1 MRLAALLVGMLAA
14 RTRALHLVHMSRR
27 PGSRLLGP
35 AASLRA
41 GMPGASAG
49 CASAA
54 ARREAPA
61 LSSSEGISGLRVLN
75 TLTGQLEPFVPID
88 PDRVKWYTCGPTV
101 YDAAHLGHARNYM
114 GFDIVRRVLCDYFG
128 LAVMF
133 VMNITDIDDKIILRT
148 HRNHLEAMAALEASF
163 FEDMAALNVRPP
175 DAVTRVTDYVPE
187 IVSYIET
194 IARNG
199 YCYEANGSV
208 YFDTAAFTSSEGKV
222 YGKLVDASA
231 LADKELLAEGEGAL
245 SASSA
250 EADKRHP
257 SDFALWKAS
266 KPGEPAW
273 PSPWG
278 EGRPGWH
285 IECSAMMSDLL
296 GGEVDINAGGIDL
309 KFPHHENQMAQVEAH
324 YDCCKACNYFW
335 HSGHLSIDGLKM
347 SKSLKNF
354 ITIREALETYSARQL
369 RFLFLLQKYH
379 QPMEYS
385 QNSMAAAADL
395 ERRFGAFEA
404 ALAARLREADTAA
417 DAAPQEVLHRWGDQ
431 ERRLND
437 ALVDKRAA
445 VHAALL
451 DCIDTPSA
459 VKRLEQLIRA
469 ANSYMGE
476 VPQPQRGAT
485 LLHAVARYYRRV
497 MGAFG
502 VETALDAAGA
512 AGSADSA
519 TPLQLTEAVSSF
531 RDTVRSIAIE
541 AKRSGGEG
549 AGLAD
554 EVLRV
559 CDALRDESLP
569 ALGVRIEDRPSGVA
583 QFAIDEPQRVLAEA
597 ARRREAAAQAEAAK
611 AARAADQAAREAAEA
626 ARASVPPSE
635 MFSPAHDGLF
645 GRESSYGALDA
656 EGIPLEDATGEPLS
670 KSQRKKLVKL
680 AQKQAKLVE
689 AAGRR

>member
-148 HRNHLEAMAALEASF
+148 HRNHLEAMAALVAAAAAEAAEAAGAAALREAVEAAEAALAAPKPTLLELVGAQTALRDAAAAAGMASPPAVCDVQTAFVKLTLEQEASF

-569 ALGVRIEDRPSGVA
+569 A
-583 QFAIDEPQRVLAEA
+583 A
-597 ARRREAAAQAEAAK
+597 A
-611 AARAADQAAREAAEA
+611 
-626 ARASVPPSE
+626 
-635 MFSPAHDGLF
+635 L
-645 GRESSYGALDA
+645 
-656 EGIPLEDATGEPLS
+656 
-670 KSQRKKLVKL
+670 
-680 AQKQAKLVE
+680 
-689 AAGRR
+689 